1 MWNSTPE
8 PGPSTPKIEMKYRL
22 QGISTL
28 SIARFG
34 CLLGWI
40 VTIIPSLTC
49 GLALWAIS
57 AAIRNWL
64 EGLENL
70 NLDVLGFEYS
80 VDLIDLLQLGD
91 FLTTLQTLAGRALPL
106 LLALVIVAGILGGAL
121 VALTLILLGWG
132 YNLVAWLTGGLEVRL
147 QEIPAPPALPSDG
160 NRAIT
165 PPPVG
170 HDEG

>member
-1 MWNSTPE
+1 
-8 PGPSTPKIEMKYRL
+8 MKYRL

-49 GLALWAIS
+49 GLVLWGILG
-57 AAIRNWL
+57 AIRNWL

-70 NLDVLGFEYS
+70 DLDVLGFEYS
-80 VDLIDLLQLGD
+80 VDLIELLQLGE
-91 FLTTLQTLAGRALPL
+91 FLATLQTLAGRALPL
-106 LLALVIVAGILGGAL
+106 LLALVIVVGILGGAL

-132 YNLVAWLTGGLEVRL
+132 YNLVAWLTGGLEVQL
-147 QEIPAPPALPSDG
+147 QEISTLPALPSND
-160 NRAIT
+160 NKAII